1 MLLDSIIEKVADI
14 RDGYAGRN
22 IYQTAENSGARV
34 WLRPLG
40 SLKGFYVY
48 ENGKR
53 YIVVNNQLD
62 EMTRRIVCAHEFGH
76 DILHRELSAGGI
88 RESTMFLDSNKTE
101 REANLF
107 AAEILLQDK
116 TVLSELEY
124 NSSPN
129 AVAYEL
135 NVPVELLE
143 YKLELLNHKGYSFN
157 FSAVRS
163 DFLK

>member
-1 MLLDSIIEKVADI
+1 MILDTIIEKAEEVRAVF
-14 RDGYAGRN
+14 AGRN

-34 WLRPLG
+34 WFRPLG
-40 SLKGFYVY
+40 GLKGFYVF

-76 DILHRELSAGGI
+76 DMLHRELATGGI
-88 RESTMFLDSNKTE
+88 RENTMFLENNKTE

-107 AAEILLQDK
+107 AAEILLTDK
-116 TVLSELEY
+116 AVLSELEY
-124 NSSPN
+124 VSDPDT
-129 AVAYEL
+129 AAFEL

-143 YKLELLNHKGYSFN
+143 YKLELLNHKGYNFN
-157 FSAVRS
+157 FRAVRN